1 MHRFCHTPNRRNV
14 LALGAAAALLPQ
26 LSARA
31 ATGLPAEVA
40 GVAIPRS
47 PLALKAINYARKAY
61 PDFLFN
67 HCMRT
72 YVFGALMMK
81 KMEKTYKADE
91 AFTAAALHDLGLLQA
106 FESARGSFEVDGADS
121 AEKFARGNGVSAAD
135 ADVIWHAIVF
145 HDGRWAITE
154 RAGAEAMLVSAGAGA
169 DVDGPG
175 EDYDAKQVAEVVA
188 AFPRLQFKK
197 KFTQLA
203 IDHCKRK
210 PLSQRGTWLEGL
222 CREQAPGAFST
233 TTEQEIAAA
242 PFAE

>member
-1 MHRFCHTPNRRNV
+1 MTDKSCCTRRHA
-14 LALGAAAALLPQ
+14 LAIGAAATLLP
-26 LSARA
+26 LPVLG
-31 ATGLPAEVA
+31 ATSVPSEVA
-40 GVAIPRS
+40 GVKIPRS
-47 PLALKAINYARKAY
+47 AIAAKTVAYARASY

-72 YVFGALMMK
+72 FLFGALTMK
-81 KMEKTYKADE
+81 KKEFPYNADE
-91 AFTAAALHDLGLLQA
+91 AFTAAALHDLGLLKA
-106 FESARGSFEVDGADS
+106 FESAHGSFEVDGADA
-121 AEKFARGNGVSAAD
+121 AEKFAREQGMSDAD
-135 ADVIWHAIVF
+135 ADKIWHAIVF
-145 HDGRWAITE
+145 HDGRGAITK

-175 EDYDAKQVAEVVA
+175 GDISKEQVTEIVA

-203 IDHCKRK
+203 IDHCERK
-210 PLSQRGTWLEGL
+210 PLSQTGTWLEGL
-222 CREQAPGAFST
+222 CREHAPGAFAT